1 MKTKIFLVLLSVASF
16 MFLMACNDMDN
27 SKCMQT
33 VCEKFPNAKVFPLPD
48 ESWRYIVVQGDSI
61 LYVTVKGNYD
71 KITSA
76 VRIK

>member
-1 MKTKIFLVLLSVASF
+1 
-16 MFLMACNDMDN
+16 
-27 SKCMQT
+27 MQT